1 MIFFSERFDDFSV
14 KGLGAPVI
22 SAGNTQKAGTD
33 ENCFHERKLLFEKL
47 KIPNTADHR
56 IRQDGFIGLE
66 GNR

>member
-33 ENCFHERKLLFEKL
+33 ENCFHERKLLFEK
-47 KIPNTADHR
+47 IENTVFGRMVLLD
-56 IRQDGFIGLE
+56 QQ
-66 GNR
+66 